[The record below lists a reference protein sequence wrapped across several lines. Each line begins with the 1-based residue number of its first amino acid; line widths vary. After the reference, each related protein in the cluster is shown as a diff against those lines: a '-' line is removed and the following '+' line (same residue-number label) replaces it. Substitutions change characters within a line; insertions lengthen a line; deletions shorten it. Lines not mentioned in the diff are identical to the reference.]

1 MTGLVYNR
9 PERRQPARI
18 TDDLET
24 RVLEALRT
32 SSQQQVARQ
41 LGLSQS
47 TVSRIARR
55 HVDGGAHA

>member
-9 PERRQPARI
+9 PERRQPTLI

-32 SSQQQVARQ
+32 ASQQQVARQ

-47 TVSRIARR
+47 TVSRIVRR
-55 HVDGGAHA
+55 HVDGGARG